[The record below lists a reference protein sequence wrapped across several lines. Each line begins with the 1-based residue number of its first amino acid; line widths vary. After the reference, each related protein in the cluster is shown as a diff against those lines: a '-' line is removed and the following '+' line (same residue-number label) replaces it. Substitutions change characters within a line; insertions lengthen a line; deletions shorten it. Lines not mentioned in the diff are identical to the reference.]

1 MADNKLVAEL
11 RTNFGKGAAR
21 KLRAAGKTP
30 AVIYGHGSDPRHIT
44 LPAHEIALVLRH
56 KNALIDLDIAG
67 SAQLVLVKS
76 ATKDVVTQVIE
87 HIDLL
92 EIKKGE
98 RVHVE
103 VPVHVVGE
111 SLSGTTIDLEH
122 KTLKLEV
129 DATAIPEY
137 VEAVFNKEGAGFH
150 LMAKDIKIPAGAK
163 LDLEPDSLVASVIVT
178 AAGKNEEPV
187 AAEAAAPAA
196 DAKAGEAKAGDAK
209 AGDAKAGDAKAE

>member
-1 MADNKLVAEL
+1 LAENKLVAEL

-67 SAQLVLVKS
+67 SPQLVLVKS

-87 HIDLL
+87 HIDLM

-103 VPVHVVGE
+103 VPVHIVGE

-150 LMAKDIKIPAGAK
+150 LLAKDIKIPAGAK
-163 LDLEPDSLVASVIVT
+163 LDLEPDELVASVMIT
-178 AAGKNEEPV
+178 AAGKNEEPA

-196 DAKAGEAKAGDAK
+196 DAKASEAKA
-209 AGDAKAGDAKAE
+209 E

>member
-1 MADNKLVAEL
+1 MSENKLPAEV
-11 RTNFGKGAAR
+11 RKSFGKGAAR

-30 AVIYGHGSDPRHIT
+30 AVIYGHGSEPRHIT
-44 LPAHEIALVLRH
+44 LPAHDIALVLRH
-56 KNALIDLDIAG
+56 KNALIDLDIEG
-67 SAQLVLVKS
+67 SQQLVLVKS
-76 ATKDVVTQVIE
+76 ASKDVVTQVIE
-87 HIDLL
+87 HVDLM

-129 DATAIPEY
+129 DATTIPEY

-150 LMAKDIKIPAGAK
+150 LLAKDIKIPAGAK
-163 LDLEPDSLVASVIVT
+163 LDLAPDELVASVVIT
-178 AAGKNEEPV
+178 AAGKTEEPV
-187 AAEAAAPAA
+187 AAAPEASAPA
-196 DAKAGEAKAGDAK
+196 EAKA
-209 AGDAKAGDAKAE
+209 E

>member
-1 MADNKLVAEL
+1 MAENKLVAEH
-11 RTNFGKGAAR
+11 RTSFGKGAAR

-30 AVIYGHGSDPRHIT
+30 AVIYGHGSEPRHIT
-44 LPAHEIALVLRH
+44 LPAHEVALVLRH

-67 SAQLVLVKS
+67 TPQLVLVKS

-87 HIDLL
+87 HIDLI

-103 VPVHVVGE
+103 VPVHIVGE

-129 DATAIPEY
+129 DATTIPEY

-150 LMAKDIKIPAGAK
+150 LLAKDIKIPAGAK
-163 LDLEPDSLVASVIVT
+163 LDLAPDELVASVVIT
-178 AAGKNEEPV
+178 AAGKNEEP
-187 AAEAAAPAA
+187 AAPAA
-196 DAKAGEAKAGDAK
+196 DAAAPAAAKPA
-209 AGDAKAGDAKAE
+209 DAKAE

>member
-67 SAQLVLVKS
+67 SPQLVLVKS

-87 HIDLL
+87 HIDLM

-103 VPVHVVGE
+103 VPVHIVGE

-150 LMAKDIKIPAGAK
+150 LLAKDIKIPAGAK
-163 LDLEPDSLVASVIVT
+163 LDLEPDELVASVMIT
-178 AAGKNEEPV
+178 AAGKNEEP
-187 AAEAAAPAA
+187 AAADAAAPAA
-196 DAKAGEAKAGDAK
+196 DAKASEAKA
-209 AGDAKAGDAKAE
+209 E

>member
-1 MADNKLVAEL
+1 MAENKLVAEV

-21 KLRAAGKTP
+21 KFRAAGKTP

-67 SAQLVLVKS
+67 TPQLVLVKS
-76 ATKDVVTQVIE
+76 ATKDVVTHIIE
-87 HIDLL
+87 HVDLI

-150 LMAKDIKIPAGAK
+150 LLAKDIKIPEGAI
-163 LDLEPDSLVASVIVT
+163 LDIAPDVLVAGVVIT
-178 AAGKNEEPV
+178 AAGATEEPV
-187 AAEAAAPAA
+187 AAPA
-196 DAKAGEAKAGDAK
+196 DAEAPEAEKETEAKA
-209 AGDAKAGDAKAE
+209 E

>member
-1 MADNKLVAEL
+1 MKMAENKLVAEV

-21 KLRAAGKTP
+21 KFRAAGKTP
-30 AVIYGHGSDPRHIT
+30 AVIYGHGSEPRHIT
-44 LPAHEIALVLRH
+44 LPAHEVALVLRH

-87 HIDLL
+87 HVDLI

-103 VPVHVVGE
+103 VPVHVIGE

-129 DATAIPEY
+129 DATTIPEY

-150 LMAKDIKIPAGAK
+150 LLAKDIVIPAGAK
-163 LDLEPDSLVASVIVT
+163 LELKPDELIASVVIT
-178 AAGKNEEPV
+178 AAGKNEEPAAA
-187 AAEAAAPAA
+187 AAEAAPEAAKAP
-196 DAKAGEAKAGDAK
+196 DAKAD
-209 AGDAKAGDAKAE
+209 